1 MVKNLNKNLKILGG
15 IVTYNPDIL
24 RLQENVTNLIDQ
36 VDYLYVFDNN
46 SENFNEIR
54 EFFSKYSERI
64 YIYHSNINLGIAKAL
79 AEMMEFAKNRQFDWV
94 LTADQDSVL
103 DNSLVQEYL
112 AAIKKYGK
120 NDIGILT
127 CLIKDR
133 NFADP
138 TVERQLDS
146 IENVPICITAGAFMN
161 VQNYFL
167 TKGYDSE
174 LFIDLVDTDI
184 CFTLREKGFRI
195 LRINY
200 LGLYQEIGKGE
211 NKQFLWKK
219 IIVHHS
225 SVFREYY
232 MVRNMFFLH
241 KRHTNLYNKRDL
253 VKGLLLNLMIIVFY
267 ENNKGMRLAKFVQG
281 VKDGFLLGRLQ
292 EIT

>member
-1 MVKNLNKNLKILGG
+1 MVKNLNESLKILGG

-24 RLQENVTNLIDQ
+24 RLQENVTNLIGQ

-46 SENFNEIR
+46 SKNFNEIR
-54 EFFSKYSERI
+54 EKLSKYSKKV
-64 YIYHSNINLGIAKAL
+64 YIYSSNVNLGIAKAL
-79 AEMMEFAKNRQFDWV
+79 FEIMNFARDKHFDWV

-103 DNSLVQEYL
+103 DNSLVQKYL
-112 AAIKKYGK
+112 AAIKIYGK

-133 NFADP
+133 NFNDP
-138 TVERQLDS
+138 TAERQMDS
-146 IENVPICITAGAFMN
+146 IKDVPICITAGAFMN
-161 VQNYFL
+161 VHNYFL
-167 TKGYDSE
+167 TRGYSPE

-184 CFTLREKGFRI
+184 CLTLREKGFRI

-211 NKQFLWKK
+211 NKKFLWKK

-225 SVFREYY
+225 SIFREYY

-241 KRHTNLYNKRDL
+241 KRHPKLYNKKDL
-253 VKGLLLNLMIIVFY
+253 LKSILWNFLVTTFY
-267 ENNKGMRLAKFVQG
+267 ENNKEKRFKQFMKGIR
-281 VKDGFLLGRLQ
+281 DGLLL
-292 EIT
+292 